1 MEDNMI
7 AQTQSQTTVSSWL
20 RQHRVLAYF
29 ILTLAISW
37 SIELPLVASAQ
48 GWITAPIPFALH
60 YLASFGPLLAALI
73 MTWVTGGTD
82 GLKELWG
89 RITKWRV
96 GSTGVT
102 FAFLS
107 PVVLF
112 ALAAVVVWVLS
123 GGEWPDLRR
132 LTEINY
138 LPNLGIGALVLW
150 LVTFGFGEEIG
161 WRGYALP
168 RLQRDHSALSATLIL
183 GVMWV
188 AWHVPAFFYLDT
200 YVNLGLAVFPM
211 FALGVLTGGIVL
223 TWLYNTTGGSVLMV
237 AIWHGVFDFLSASK
251 ASDGYIAALMS
262 AVIMI
267 WAVVIVIVY
276 KPANLSRQQKHIL

>member
-1 MEDNMI
+1 MI
-7 AQTQSQTTVSSWL
+7 AQTRKQTNVSTWIG
-20 RQHRVLAYF
+20 QHRVLAYF

-48 GWITAPIPFALH
+48 GWITAPIPFAIH
-60 YLASFGPLLAALI
+60 YLASLGPLLAALI
-73 MTWVTGGTD
+73 MTWATGGAD

-96 GSTGVT
+96 GSIGAT

-107 PVVLF
+107 PVALFVL
-112 ALAAVVVWVLS
+112 ALLVVWVLS
-123 GGEWPDLRR
+123 GGEWPNLQR
-132 LTEINY
+132 LTEVNY
-138 LPNLGIGALVLW
+138 LPNLGIGALILW
-150 LVTFGFGEEIG
+150 LATFGFGEEIG

-168 RLQRDHSALSATLIL
+168 RLQKGHSALSATLIL

-188 AWHVPAFFYLDT
+188 VWHVPAFFYLDT
-200 YVNLGLAVFPM
+200 YVNLGLAAFPM
-211 FALGVLTGGIVL
+211 FALSVLAGTIVL

-237 AIWHGVFDFLSASK
+237 AVWHGVFDFLAASK
-251 ASDGYIAALMS
+251 ASDGTIAALMS

-267 WAVVIVIVY
+267 WAVVIVIIY
-276 KPANLSRQQKHIL
+276 KPANLSRHEKHTL

>member
-1 MEDNMI
+1 MEVKMI
-7 AQTQSQTTVSSWL
+7 AQARKQTTVSSWSK
-20 RQHRVLAYF
+20 QHRVLAYF
-29 ILTLAISW
+29 LLTLAISW
-37 SIELPLVASAQ
+37 SIELPLIASAQ
-48 GWITAPIPFALH
+48 GWITAPIPFAIH
-60 YLASFGPLLAALI
+60 YLASFGPLLAAVI
-73 MTWVTGGTD
+73 MTWATGGTE

-96 GSTGVT
+96 GSTGTIV
-102 FAFLS
+102 AFLS
-107 PVVLF
+107 PVALF
-112 ALAAVVVWVLS
+112 VLAAVAVWLLS
-123 GGEWPDLRR
+123 GGEWPDLQQ

-138 LPNLGIGALVLW
+138 LPNLGIGALILW
-150 LVTFGFGEEIG
+150 LATFGFGEEIG

-188 AWHVPAFFYLDT
+188 VWHVPAFFYLDT
-200 YVNLGLAVFPM
+200 YVSLGLAALPI
-211 FALGVLTGGIVL
+211 FALGVLTGAIVL

-237 AIWHGVFDFLSASK
+237 AIWHGVFDFLAASK

-267 WAVVIVIVY
+267 WAVVIVVVY
-276 KPANLSRQQKHIL
+276 KPANLSRQAKHTL

>member
-1 MEDNMI
+1 MEDKMI
-7 AQTQSQTTVSSWL
+7 AQLRKQTTLSGWL

-48 GWITAPIPFALH
+48 GWIAAPIPFAIH
-60 YLASFGPLLAALI
+60 YLASLGPLLAAVI
-73 MTWVTGGTD
+73 MTWAVDGSA

-96 GSTGVT
+96 GPTGVT

-112 ALAAVVVWVLS
+112 VLAALVVWALS
-123 GGEWPDLRR
+123 GGEWPDFQR

-138 LPNLGIGALVLW
+138 LPNLGIGALILW
-150 LVTFGFGEEIG
+150 LATFGFGEEIG

-168 RLQRDHSALSATLIL
+168 RLQKGHSALSATLIL
-183 GVMWV
+183 GAMWV

-200 YVNLGLAVFPM
+200 YVNLGLAAFPM
-211 FALGVLTGGIVL
+211 FALGVLAGGIVL

-276 KPANLSRQQKHIL
+276 KPANLSRRQKHTL

>member
-1 MEDNMI
+1 MI
-7 AQTQSQTTVSSWL
+7 AQTRKQTTVSSWL

-48 GWITAPIPFALH
+48 GWIITPIPFAIH
-60 YLASFGPLLAALI
+60 YLASLGPLLAALI
-73 MTWVTGGTD
+73 MTWVTGGAE

-96 GSTGVT
+96 GWTGAI

-107 PVVLF
+107 PVALF
-112 ALAAVVVWVLS
+112 VLAAVVIWVLS
-123 GGEWPDLRR
+123 GGEWPNLRR

-138 LPNLGIGALVLW
+138 LPNLGIGALILW
-150 LVTFGFGEEIG
+150 LATFGFGEEIG

-188 AWHVPAFFYLDT
+188 VWHVPAFFYLDT
-200 YVNLGLAVFPM
+200 YVNLGLAAFPM
-211 FALGVLTGGIVL
+211 FALGVLAGAIVL

-237 AIWHGVFDFLSASK
+237 AIWHGVFDFLAASK

-276 KPANLSRQQKHIL
+276 KPANLSRQTKHTL

>member
-1 MEDNMI
+1 MI
-7 AQTQSQTTVSSWL
+7 AQTRKQTTADSWL

-37 SIELPLVASAQ
+37 SIEMPLVASAQ
-48 GWITAPIPFALH
+48 GWITAPIPFAIH
-60 YLASFGPLLAALI
+60 YLASLGPLLAALI
-73 MTWVTGGTD
+73 MTWATGGSN

-107 PVVLF
+107 PVGLFVL
-112 ALAAVVVWVLS
+112 ATVVVWELS
-123 GGEWPDLRR
+123 GGEWPNLQR

-138 LPNLGIGALVLW
+138 LPNLGIGALILW
-150 LVTFGFGEEIG
+150 LATFGFGEEIG

-168 RLQRDHSALSATLIL
+168 RLQRDHNALSATLIL

-188 AWHVPAFFYLDT
+188 VWHVPAFFYLDT

-211 FALGVLTGGIVL
+211 FALGVLAGAIVL
-223 TWLYNTTGGSVLMV
+223 TWLYNTTNGSVLMV
-237 AIWHGVFDFLSASK
+237 AIWHSVFDFISASK

-276 KPANLSRQQKHIL
+276 KPANLSRHQKHTL

>member
-1 MEDNMI
+1 MI
-7 AQTQSQTTVSSWL
+7 AQAQKQTTVSSWIK
-20 RQHRVLAYF
+20 QHRVLAYF

-48 GWITAPIPFALH
+48 GWIATPVPFAIH

-73 MTWVTGGTD
+73 MTWITGGAD

-89 RITKWRV
+89 RVTKWRV
-96 GSTGVT
+96 GPTGAT

-112 ALAAVVVWVLS
+112 VLAALVVWLLS
-123 GGEWPDLRR
+123 GGEWPNLQR

-138 LPNLGIGALVLW
+138 LPNLGLGALILW
-150 LVTFGFGEEIG
+150 LATFGFGEEIG

-168 RLQRDHSALSATLIL
+168 RLQKGRSALSATLLL

-188 AWHVPAFFYLDT
+188 VWHLPAFFYLDT
-200 YVNLGLAVFPM
+200 YVNLGLVVFPM
-211 FALGVLTGGIVL
+211 FALGVLAGAIVL
-223 TWLYNTTGGSVLMV
+223 TWLYNTTEGSVLMV
-237 AIWHGVFDFLSASK
+237 AVWHGVFDFISASK
-251 ASDGYIAALMS
+251 ASDGYIAALMT
-262 AVIMI
+262 AAIMI

-276 KPANLSRQQKHIL
+276 KPANLSRHPKHTL

>member
-1 MEDNMI
+1 MI
-7 AQTQSQTTVSSWL
+7 AQTRKQTNVSTWL

-37 SIELPLVASAQ
+37 SVELPLVASAQ
-48 GWITAPIPFALH
+48 GWITAPTPFAIH
-60 YLASFGPLLAALI
+60 YLASLGPLLAALI
-73 MTWVTGGTD
+73 MTWATGGAD

-96 GSTGVT
+96 GSIGAT

-107 PVVLF
+107 PVALF
-112 ALAAVVVWVLS
+112 VLAALVIWLLS
-123 GGEWPDLRR
+123 GGEWPNLQQ

-138 LPNLGIGALVLW
+138 LPNLGIGALILW
-150 LVTFGFGEEIG
+150 LATFGFGEEIG

-183 GVMWV
+183 GAMWV
-188 AWHVPAFFYLDT
+188 VWHVPAFFYLDT
-200 YVNLGLAVFPM
+200 YVNLGLAAFPM
-211 FALGVLTGGIVL
+211 FALGVLAGAIVL
-223 TWLYNTTGGSVLMV
+223 TWLYNTTEGSVLMV
-237 AIWHGVFDFLSASK
+237 AIWHGVFDFISASK
-251 ASDGYIAALMS
+251 ASDGYIAALMT
-262 AVIMI
+262 AAIMV

-276 KPANLSRQQKHIL
+276 KPANLSRHQKHTL

>member
-1 MEDNMI
+1 MI
-7 AQTQSQTTVSSWL
+7 AQTRKQTNVSTWIG
-20 RQHRVLAYF
+20 QHRVLAYF

-48 GWITAPIPFALH
+48 GWITTPIPFAIH
-60 YLASFGPLLAALI
+60 YLASLGPLLAALV
-73 MTWVTGGTD
+73 MTWATGGAD

-89 RITKWRV
+89 RITRWRV
-96 GSTGVT
+96 GSIGAIV
-102 FAFLS
+102 AFLS
-107 PVVLF
+107 PVALF
-112 ALAAVVVWVLS
+112 VLAAVAVWMLS
-123 GGEWPDLRR
+123 GGEWPNLQR

-138 LPNLGIGALVLW
+138 LPNLGIGALILW
-150 LVTFGFGEEIG
+150 LATFGFGEEIG

-188 AWHVPAFFYLDT
+188 VWHVPAFFYLDT
-200 YVNLGLAVFPM
+200 YMSLGLAAFPM
-211 FALGVLTGGIVL
+211 FALGVLTGAIVL

-276 KPANLSRQQKHIL
+276 KPANLSRHAKHTL

>member
-1 MEDNMI
+1 MI
-7 AQTQSQTTVSSWL
+7 AQTRKQTNVSIWL

-48 GWITAPIPFALH
+48 GWITAPIPFAIH
-60 YLASFGPLLAALI
+60 YLASLGPLLAALI
-73 MTWVTGGTD
+73 MTWATGGAD

-96 GSTGVT
+96 GSIGAT

-107 PVVLF
+107 PVALF
-112 ALAAVVVWVLS
+112 VLAALVIWLLS
-123 GGEWPDLRR
+123 GGEWPNLQQ

-138 LPNLGIGALVLW
+138 LPNLGIGALILW
-150 LVTFGFGEEIG
+150 LATFGFGEEIG

-168 RLQRDHSALSATLIL
+168 RLQRDYSALSATLIL
-183 GVMWV
+183 GAMWV
-188 AWHVPAFFYLDT
+188 VWHVPAFFYLDT
-200 YVNLGLAVFPM
+200 YVNLGLAAFPM
-211 FALGVLTGGIVL
+211 FALGVLAGAIVL
-223 TWLYNTTGGSVLMV
+223 TWLYNTTEGSVLMV

-276 KPANLSRQQKHIL
+276 KPANLSRHGKHTL

>member
-1 MEDNMI
+1 MLNWIKQHSMI
-7 AQTQSQTTVSSWL
+7 SF
-20 RQHRVLAYF
+20 F

-37 SIELPLVASAQ
+37 SIELVLVASAQ
-48 GWITAPIPFALH
+48 GWIATSIPFAIH
-60 YLASFGPLLAALI
+60 YLVSLGPLLAAFT
-73 MTWVTGGTD
+73 MTGIIGGAG
-82 GLKELWG
+82 GLRELWS

-96 GSTGVT
+96 GTIGVT

-107 PVVLF
+107 PLVLF
-112 ALAAVVVWVLS
+112 ALTAVIVWALS
-123 GGEWPDLRR
+123 GGEWPDVQR

-138 LPNLGIGALVLW
+138 LPNLGIGALILW
-150 LVTFGFGEEIG
+150 LATFGFGEEIG

-168 RLQRDHSALSATLIL
+168 RLQKGHRALSATLLL

-188 AWHVPAFFYLDT
+188 VWHVPAFFYLDT
-200 YVNLGLAVFPM
+200 YVNLGLAAFPM
-211 FALGVLTGGIVL
+211 FALGVLAGAIVL

-237 AIWHGVFDFLSASK
+237 AVWHGVFDFLIASK

-276 KPANLSRQQKHIL
+276 KPANLSRQQKQIL

>member
-1 MEDNMI
+1 MI
-7 AQTQSQTTVSSWL
+7 AQTRKPTNVSIWL

-48 GWITAPIPFALH
+48 GWITAPIPFAIH
-60 YLASFGPLLAALI
+60 YLASLGPLLAALI
-73 MTWVTGGTD
+73 MTWATGGAD

-96 GSTGVT
+96 GSIGAT

-107 PVVLF
+107 PVALFVL
-112 ALAAVVVWVLS
+112 ALLVVWVLS
-123 GGEWPDLRR
+123 GGEWPNLQR

-138 LPNLGIGALVLW
+138 LPNLGIGALILW
-150 LVTFGFGEEIG
+150 LATFGFGEEIG

-168 RLQRDHSALSATLIL
+168 RLQRDRSALSATLIL

-188 AWHVPAFFYLDT
+188 VWHVPAFFYLDT
-200 YVNLGLAVFPM
+200 YVNLGLAAFPM
-211 FALGVLTGGIVL
+211 FALGVLAGAIVL
-223 TWLYNTTGGSVLMV
+223 TWLYNTTEGSVLMV
-237 AIWHGVFDFLSASK
+237 AIWHGVFDFISASK
-251 ASDGYIAALMS
+251 ASDGYIAALMT
-262 AVIMI
+262 AAIMV

-276 KPANLSRQQKHIL
+276 KPANLSRHQKHTV